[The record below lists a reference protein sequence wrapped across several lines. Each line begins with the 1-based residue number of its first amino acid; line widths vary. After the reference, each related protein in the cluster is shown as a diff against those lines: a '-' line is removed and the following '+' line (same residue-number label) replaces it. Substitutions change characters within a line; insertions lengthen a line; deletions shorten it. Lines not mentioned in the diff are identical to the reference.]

1 MQKKRDVIKNENIL
15 FNLKVENYNETI
27 EELTKI
33 LYKNKD
39 VKNKEEFIK
48 AVLERENEV
57 STNIGDGI
65 AIPHGKSDNVNNSTV
80 ALAVLKEPINWKLE
94 SEEKVKYVFMLA
106 IKEEDKGN
114 EHLRILAEL
123 SSHLMDDSFIKEFKS
138 AKNETEI
145 FKIINKLGLYL

>member
-48 AVLERENEV
+48 AVLERENEI

-123 SSHLMDDSFIKEFKS
+123 SSHLMDDNFIKEFKS